1 MSKDGPYKSEK
12 LNALVREG
20 KGRIGKI
27 RSRASEF
34 GPESLNDEEYEVW
47 TIVNEEMR
55 GTELG
60 KGARGGLV
68 RQVKGGGKGRIF

>member
-1 MSKDGPYKSEK
+1 MSDDGPYKSKK

-34 GPESLNDEEYEVW
+34 GPESLNDEEY
-47 TIVNEEMR
+47 
-55 GTELG
+55 
-60 KGARGGLV
+60 
-68 RQVKGGGKGRIF
+68 

>member
-20 KGRIGKI
+20 KGSMGKI

-34 GPESLNDEEYEVW
+34 GPESLNDEEYGVW
-47 TIVNEEMR
+47 TIFKEEMR
-55 GTELG
+55 GPELV
-60 KGARGGLV
+60 KGERGGLV
-68 RQVKGGGKGRIF
+68 RQVKGGGKVRIF